1 MGTTSTFFGGAG
13 GGGGD
18 TANFKAAS
26 SISANAPVVL
36 KSNGT
41 IDNLSS
47 TVTTSSYGTTSQAQS
62 TAANNYRSGGHYN
75 YTTNT
80 IVISFYRNSS
90 YKLIAGTVA
99 SNGTITWGSETTV
112 TGMSA
117 SGADYKSIVTYDPV
131 YDKYI
136 IFGNGSSNRLEA
148 RSFSISGTTI
158 TLTGSNSFIYY
169 YYFEDFDAKYIPDT
183 GVHAFY
189 GVSSSNSS
197 YLGRLYLD
205 SSGTIYGSLNNVEL
219 ASIGNGPSDSG
230 QMATLCDM
238 GGGLV
243 GVLRSCNS
251 STSPNLL
258 GSGTVSVSG
267 VSGTR
272 IRNGFTWTGILPT
285 AQTVFMEADRENQY
299 IIMMF
304 TQSSSYTQI
313 KILSYS
319 DFLNFPDGS
328 NIETITYSTN
338 DGYLRDLASNAKGE
352 IFMLHFNDSYNRN
365 HITKFNIKG
374 GFLSNISKVETNQ
387 SNQDALNRS
396 TIIPSEFGPEAW
408 IMGLNQQSEILKA
421 RNIEFAGVNTNKDGV
436 IGYAADAISSG
447 SVGTVNLITRDVKA
461 TGLQSSQIF
470 QDGEE
475 YYENSSGTSMSTSG
489 SNLVGYGNDGG
500 IKVIG
505 EAP

>member
-1 MGTTSTFFGGAG
+1 MSTTSTYFGGSG

-47 TVTTSSYGTTSQAQS
+47 TLTTSSYGTASQAQS

-117 SGADYKSIVTYDPV
+117 SGADYKSRVTYDPV

-136 IFGNGSSNRLEA
+136 VFGNGSSNRLEA

-158 TLTGSNSFIYY
+158 TLTGSNSFLYY
-169 YYFEDFDAKYIPDT
+169 YYYQDFDAKYIPDT

-189 GVSSSNSS
+189 GVASGQSSR
-197 YLGRLYLD
+197 LGRLYLD
-205 SSGTIYGSLNNVEL
+205 SSGTIYGSINGVEL
-219 ASIGNGPSDSG
+219 ASIGNGPNDSG
-230 QMATLCDM
+230 QMASLCDM

-243 GVLRSCNS
+243 GVLRTCSSS
-251 STSPNLL
+251 STPNLL
-258 GSGTVSVSG
+258 GNGTVSVSG
-267 VSGTR
+267 VSGNR
-272 IRNGFTWTGILPT
+272 IRNGFTWTGILPN
-285 AQTVFMEADRENQY
+285 AETVHMEADRESQY
-299 IIMMF
+299 IIIMF
-304 TQSSSYTQI
+304 TQGSTNTLT
-313 KILSYS
+313 KIFSYS
-319 DFLNFPDGS
+319 DYLNFPDS
-328 NIETITYSTN
+328 QNISMSTYSTN
-338 DGYLRDLASNAKGE
+338 DKYVRHAASNAKGE
-352 IFMLHFNDSYNRN
+352 IFMLHFNDDYNRN
-365 HITKFNIKG
+365 HITKFSIKG
-374 GFLSNISKVETNQ
+374 GFISNISKVETNQ
-387 SNQDALNRS
+387 STADTINRG
-396 TIIPSEFGPEAW
+396 IISPSEFGPEAW
-408 IMGLNQQSEILKA
+408 IMGLNQQSQIVKG
-421 RNIEFAGVNTNKDGV
+421 RNIEFAGVDTNKNGV

-489 SNLVGYGNDGG
+489 TNFVGYGNDGG
-500 IKVIG
+500 LKVIG